1 MIFKALSNLIHSD
14 FMVLQSPSHTGCIL
28 IAGPVCAGDAHT
40 ISISDAGYR
49 GLSDAKEMPVPSHFN
64 PCPKLH
70 SLSLLWRWKQKH
82 IPKGTFWSFYRKWQ
96 LYRHIYMTRD
106 RKAKGEARPPLAA
119 QVGREGS
126 FVGKGVAASPLVA
139 HSGTSCHTT
148 RRLKKKTM
156 AESPEQKRE
165 QRQGEG
171 EEVGCG
177 DLFLPQPSHSVGSFC
192 GWDTDVYTLGIPLG
206 RGMCV

>member
-14 FMVLQSPSHTGCIL
+14 FMVLQSPSHTGCVL
-28 IAGPVCAGDAHT
+28 IAGLVCAGDAHT

-49 GLSDAKEMPVPSHFN
+49 GLPDAKEMPVPSHFN

-70 SLSLLWRWKQKH
+70 SPSLLWRWKQKH

-96 LYRHIYMTRD
+96 LYRHIYTTRD

-148 RRLKKKTM
+148 RRLKKKNNDRITRTKKGTE
-156 AESPEQKRE
+156 ARRGGGGGVWRP
-165 QRQGEG
+165 
-171 EEVGCG
+171 
-177 DLFLPQPSHSVGSFC
+177 LPPSA
-192 GWDTDVYTLGIPLG
+192 
-206 RGMCV
+206 